1 MQMFQVEEKDGVNE
15 RLVMETDYRKAR
27 WVWVSV
33 LLVSLLEEFGKFAFP
48 RMNLVNLDRH
58 INNQIINSKL
68 FTDRMEKPDQAF
80 WSVTS
85 LITQARRRQQQ
96 KDDDSQLDFQ
106 RGLYTLLYHVMT
118 DTLDLLHLFMGLL
131 RMYNVRYP
139 KESLKKNIV
148 QQ

>member
-1 MQMFQVEEKDGVNE
+1 
-15 RLVMETDYRKAR
+15 
-27 WVWVSV
+27 
-33 LLVSLLEEFGKFAFP
+33 
-48 RMNLVNLDRH
+48 MNLVKDH
-58 INNQIINSKL
+58 HVNNQIINSKL

-85 LITQARRRQQQ
+85 LARRRQQQ